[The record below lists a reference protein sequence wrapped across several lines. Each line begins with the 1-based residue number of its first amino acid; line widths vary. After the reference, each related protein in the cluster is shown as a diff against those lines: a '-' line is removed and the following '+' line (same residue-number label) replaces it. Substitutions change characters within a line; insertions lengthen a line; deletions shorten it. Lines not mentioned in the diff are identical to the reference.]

1 MTTSSRACSR
11 AVVVLCLVVC
21 TGGAASL
28 AAAQA
33 PDQEP
38 DRGRQDSAISAY
50 ASATETEQQGFNAHH
65 GGGPG
70 TELLRVSQQ
79 NCLAFALGSYQTLPR
94 KLAAW
99 RIVSC
104 AAGID
109 AWLLVYLAVQG
120 LRSLE
125 PLGIEGWAP
134 QGQWRVSPEEI
145 ARVRAAAADA
155 SRHIGAVRL
164 PAGARSWPASGAP
177 LVLAAGALPP
187 GDVDLSRGPM
197 RVGPVQVGDV
207 VYMPVGAAFSVIVTT
222 PSGPQEFRASVRP
235 LAEGGPQTAEV
246 VPPPV
251 VVAPVVDL
259 TPETTTL
266 ESVNEALAALQPL
279 LDRCAQSSPI
289 TAMIEMTINSTG
301 DVRDAHPLAPS
312 SGANCLAQVVL
323 TQLVVPPFRRVAQS
337 ITVRVQA
344 EPAVTAPPPVLSE
357 DAAPTHSGGSLGLPI
372 LTMSAGVAAAVAG
385 GVFWYL
391 ATGIRDDLDASCP
404 TRTGCDPALRAD
416 ADRGKSYTLTG
427 NILAIGGAGF
437 AVLGAVWIIV
447 AAAGSDEPAL
457 RSSMAH
463 GRLSAGISP
472 TAHGAAVTLEGSF

>member
-1 MTTSSRACSR
+1 
-11 AVVVLCLVVC
+11 VVVLSFLATFAGLVQV
-21 TGGAASL
+21 
-28 AAAQA
+28 AQA
-33 PDQEP
+33 QASRR
-38 DRGRQDSAISAY
+38 DRDRELRRLANGSYDL
-50 ASATETEQQGFNAHH
+50 ATRTERDGFEDHAH

-70 TELLRVSQQ
+70 TELLRLSQQ
-79 NCLAFALGSYQTLPR
+79 DCVPLALSSYQTLPSR
-94 KLAAW
+94 LAAW
-99 RIVSC
+99 RTVSC
-104 AAGID
+104 ASGIG
-109 AWLLVYLAVQG
+109 AWLVVYFAEQA
-120 LRSLE
+120 LRSLD
-125 PLGIEGWAP
+125 PAGIEGWAP
-134 QGQWRVSPEEI
+134 GGTASVSPEEV
-145 ARVRAAAADA
+145 ARVRNAVADA

-164 PAGARSWPASGAP
+164 PTGALSWPASGAP
-177 LVLAAGALPP
+177 LVLEAGALPP

-197 RVGPVQVGDV
+197 RVGPVQVGDL

-222 PSGPQEFRASVRP
+222 PSGPQEFRATVRA
-235 LAEGGPQTAEV
+235 LAEGGPQTAEI

-259 TPETTTL
+259 TPETTTV
-266 ESVNEALAALQPL
+266 EAVDEALAALQPL
-279 LDRCAQSSPI
+279 LDRCAQSSPV

-301 DVRDAHPLAPS
+301 DVREAHPLAPS

-323 TQLVVPPFRRVAQS
+323 TQLVMPPFRRVAQS

-344 EPAVTAPPPVLSE
+344 EPAAAALPPVLSE

-391 ATGIRDDLDASCP
+391 AAGIRDDLDASCP

-437 AVLGAVWIIV
+437 AVLGVVWIIV

-472 TAHGAAVTLEGSF
+472 TAHGGAVTLEGSF